1 MRTMLAGIVVLA
13 AVVLCMDA
21 GRPAAAGD
29 QFSIP
34 DTRSNFVY
42 RPWGTRY
49 TYRLHL
55 VRLPPHLAARDP
67 RNHFRLRRE
76 GIDLQLRDRWQA
88 HVEVHEEPM
97 K

>member
-1 MRTMLAGIVVLA
+1 MRTMLAGMVALA
-13 AVVLCMDA
+13 AVILCMDA

-29 QFSIP
+29 QFSVP

-49 TYRLHL
+49 TYRFTWYDFH
-55 VRLPPHLAARDP
+55 RTWPTGP

-88 HVEVHEEPM
+88 HVEVHKEPM

>member
-1 MRTMLAGIVVLA
+1 MRTMLAGMVALA
-13 AVVLCMDA
+13 AVILCMDA
-21 GRPAAAGD
+21 GQPAAAGD
-29 QFSIP
+29 QFSVP

-49 TYRLHL
+49 TYRFTWYDSHHT
-55 VRLPPHLAARDP
+55 LPWGP

-88 HVEVHEEPM
+88 HVEVHKEPM